1 MNNKPPIY
9 KEIIKLSLPLMFIQI
24 CQASLGLVDTLLAG
38 QYHYKDLAAVG
49 LASNIWTPIAIL
61 ITGIMY
67 ALVPKFSSADAKQD
81 NEACAKLL
89 ALGKRNATV
98 LSVLGFLAL
107 QLFAFS
113 APYIISD
120 QEVAKISQHYLH
132 AVAFAVPG
140 LTYMIL
146 YRFFNEGRGDMLPI
160 ALTGALL
167 LVLNSVL
174 NFVLVNGH
182 LGLPALGGLGCGVAT
197 AITTYCAL
205 FCLFALSR
213 KSLKSLNNNNRS
225 VESSEAKNLMLE
237 GLPIGIALIL
247 EVLALTAL
255 AFFASVLGTK
265 VVAAHQVAINV
276 AMVVFMI
283 PVAISSAA
291 TIQVSKYRGMSLPF
305 ESKRSG
311 IAALTMATLYGGIM
325 TVLILVFGKQIAPW
339 FSEDP
344 EVIALISSLII
355 FIAMFQLVDAIQMVA
370 AGILRGLEE
379 FVRPLVTVLF
389 VYWIVIIPI
398 SYAIGVKGWLV
409 DQPDI
414 EHIWL
419 LLTCGLTF
427 AALLLGTQS
436 YLQLTKNVHK
446 PELANA

>member
-1 MNNKPPIY
+1 
-9 KEIIKLSLPLMFIQI
+9 MFIQI

-61 ITGIMY
+61 IIGIMY

-225 VESSEAKNLMLE
+225 VESSEARNLMLE

-291 TIQVSKYRGMSLPF
+291 TIQVSKYR
-305 ESKRSG
+305 
-311 IAALTMATLYGGIM
+311 
-325 TVLILVFGKQIAPW
+325 V
-339 FSEDP
+339 
-344 EVIALISSLII
+344 
-355 FIAMFQLVDAIQMVA
+355 
-370 AGILRGLEE
+370 
-379 FVRPLVTVLF
+379 
-389 VYWIVIIPI
+389 
-398 SYAIGVKGWLV
+398 
-409 DQPDI
+409 
-414 EHIWL
+414 
-419 LLTCGLTF
+419 
-427 AALLLGTQS
+427 
-436 YLQLTKNVHK
+436 
-446 PELANA
+446 